1 MLATE
6 DGRVKHFP
14 RNPQKF
20 EFDKEV
26 TAAFPDMAVRS
37 IPNYEEAHRLHVSL
51 LRPILEQGEVIVCD
65 IGASR
70 GHFFKEI
77 CNQLQIPTSTG
88 SPLFTFI
95 AVDSSAP
102 MMEALHEEMPWVCA
116 VVADARNMVDLEEP
130 ADIISMFYV
139 LQFIEEDADKLLV
152 LQWAS
157 RNLKPGG
164 VLLLGQKEEVSS
176 TYLGM
181 FTDEYYQFRMN
192 NGYSIEE
199 IRAKTVALSHSMWPS
214 SPSWLESLCY
224 SAGFID
230 YVETTKWLQFSTSMC
245 VR

>member
-1 MLATE
+1 MIATE
-6 DGRVKHFP
+6 DGRVTHFP
-14 RNPQKF
+14 ANPNKF
-20 EFDKEV
+20 EFDAEV

-37 IPNYEEAHRLHVSL
+37 IPNYEETHRLHVAL
-51 LRPILEQGEVIVCD
+51 LRPVFEQGSVTVCD

-70 GHFFKEI
+70 GHFFREI
-77 CNQLQIPTSTG
+77 CNQLQVPVSTG
-88 SPLFTFI
+88 SPSFTFI

-102 MMEALHEEMPWVCA
+102 MMAALQAEMPWVCA
-116 VVADARNMVDLEEP
+116 VVADARHMVDLEEP
-130 ADIISMFYV
+130 ADVISMFYV
-139 LQFIEEDADKLLV
+139 LQFIEEDADKLSV
-152 LQWAS
+152 LRWAQ

-164 VLLLGQKEEVSS
+164 VLLLGQKEEVSD

-181 FTDEYYQFRMN
+181 FTDEYYQFRMD

-199 IRAKTVALSHSMWPS
+199 IRAKTKALANSMWPS
-214 SPSWLESLCY
+214 SPAWLESLCY